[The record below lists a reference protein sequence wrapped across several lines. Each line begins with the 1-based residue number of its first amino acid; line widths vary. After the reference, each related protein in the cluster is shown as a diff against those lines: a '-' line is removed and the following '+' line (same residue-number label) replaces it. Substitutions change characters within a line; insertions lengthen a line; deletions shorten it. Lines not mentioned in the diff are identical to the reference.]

1 MQRSVVVF
9 IEWFSSCQMAL
20 MLKGMDT
27 GKDKAF
33 LFLKKCGPK
42 FNSAGL
48 LFWNSA
54 ISSSSR
60 ASDNSHLT

>member
-9 IEWFSSCQMAL
+9 TEWFPSCQMAL
-20 MLKGMDT
+20 MLKGMGT

-33 LFLKKCGPK
+33 LFLKTWSE

-48 LFWNSA
+48 LVLNSA
-54 ISSSSR
+54 ISYSSR
-60 ASDNSHLT
+60 ASGSSHLT